1 MDRITSGPCD
11 LPGTAASVGSVAS
24 APASSRILLLDDS
37 LFTRTML
44 AAELRELGFVVDAAG
59 SLAQAHAALAANAP
73 DIAIIDVFLEDGPS
87 GLEVARSLRSNP
99 ATALT
104 FIIALSG
111 HYAPDS
117 LRLAH
122 EAGCDRFLVKPCP
135 IDVLIETIEHFL
147 GGVRPSAAAS

>member
-1 MDRITSGPCD
+1 
-11 LPGTAASVGSVAS
+11 VA
-24 APASSRILLLDDS
+24 APAPPATRILLVDDS
-37 LFTRTML
+37 LFTRTLL
-44 AAELRELGFVVDAAG
+44 AAELREMGFLVDAAG
-59 SLAQAHAALAANAP
+59 SLPEAHEAVAANAP

-87 GLEVARSLRSNP
+87 GLEVARTLRSNP

-104 FIIALSG
+104 FVIALSG

-135 IDVLIETIEHFL
+135 VDVLVETIEHFL
-147 GGVRPSAAAS
+147 GSCRQAAAAS

>member
-1 MDRITSGPCD
+1 MERTTSGPCD
-11 LPGTAASVGSVAS
+11 LPGVAASVGSVAS
-24 APASSRILLLDDS
+24 AQPSSRILLLDDS

-59 SLAQAHAALAANAP
+59 SLAEAHAALAAHTP

-99 ATALT
+99 GTALT

-147 GGVRPSAAAS
+147 GSVRQSAAAS

>member
-1 MDRITSGPCD
+1 
-11 LPGTAASVGSVAS
+11 VARPS
-24 APASSRILLLDDS
+24 APPARILLVDDS

-44 AAELRELGFVVDAAG
+44 AAELREMGFAVDAAG
-59 SLAQAHAALAANAP
+59 SLPQAHTAVTANPP
-73 DIAIIDVFLEDGPS
+73 DIAIVDIFLEDGPS
-87 GLEVARSLRSNP
+87 GLEVARTLRSNP
-99 ATALT
+99 NTALT

-135 IDVLIETIEHFL
+135 IDVLVETIEHFL
-147 GGVRPSAAAS
+147 GSCRHSAAAS

>member
-1 MDRITSGPCD
+1 VARP
-11 LPGTAASVGSVAS
+11 AAP
-24 APASSRILLLDDS
+24 PARILLVDDS

-44 AAELRELGFVVDAAG
+44 AAELRDIGFAVDAVG
-59 SLAQAHAALAANAP
+59 SLQEAHAAVAAQPP
-73 DIAIIDVFLEDGPS
+73 DIAIVDVFLEDGPS
-87 GLEVARSLRSNP
+87 GLEVARTLRSNP
-99 ATALT
+99 STALT

-135 IDVLIETIEHFL
+135 VDVLVETIEHFL
-147 GGVRPSAAAS
+147 GSCRQSAAAS

>member
-1 MDRITSGPCD
+1 M
-11 LPGTAASVGSVAS
+11 AGSV
-24 APASSRILLLDDS
+24 PASSRILLLDDS

-59 SLAQAHAALAANAP
+59 SLAEAHAALAAHVP

-99 ATALT
+99 STALT

-117 LRLAH
+117 LKLAH

-135 IDVLIETIEHFL
+135 IDVLIETIEHFPGSL
-147 GGVRPSAAAS
+147 RRSAAAS

>member
-1 MDRITSGPCD
+1 
-11 LPGTAASVGSVAS
+11 VAS
-24 APASSRILLLDDS
+24 ATASSRILLLDDS

-44 AAELRELGFVVDAAG
+44 AAELRELGFAVDAAG
-59 SLAQAHAALAANAP
+59 SLAEAHAALAKHAP

-87 GLEVARSLRSNP
+87 GLEVARNLRSNP
-99 ATALT
+99 STALT

-147 GGVRPSAAAS
+147 GKVRQSAAAS

>member
-1 MDRITSGPCD
+1 M
-11 LPGTAASVGSVAS
+11 AGSV
-24 APASSRILLLDDS
+24 PASSRILLLDDS

-59 SLAQAHAALAANAP
+59 SLAEAHAAVSAHAP
-73 DIAIIDVFLEDGPS
+73 DIAIVDVFLEDGPS

-99 ATALT
+99 GTALT
-104 FIIALSG
+104 FVIALSG

-147 GGVRPSAAAS
+147 GSCRQSAAAS

>member
-1 MDRITSGPCD
+1 MAGSHRFLATYPKSLPASG
-11 LPGTAASVGSVAS
+11 AVAS
-24 APASSRILLLDDS
+24 ATTSSRILLLDDS
-37 LFTRTML
+37 LFTRIML

-59 SLAQAHAALAANAP
+59 SLAEAYGALTAHPP

-87 GLEVARSLRSNP
+87 GLEVARNLRSNP
-99 ATALT
+99 STALT

-147 GGVRPSAAAS
+147 GGVRQSAAAS

>member
-1 MDRITSGPCD
+1 M
-11 LPGTAASVGSVAS
+11 ASVQ
-24 APASSRILLLDDS
+24 ASSRILLLDDS

-59 SLAQAHAALAANAP
+59 SLAQAHAALAAHAP

-99 ATALT
+99 GTALT
-104 FIIALSG
+104 FVIALSG

-147 GGVRPSAAAS
+147 VGYRRSAAAS

>member
-1 MDRITSGPCD
+1 MAGP
-11 LPGTAASVGSVAS
+11 
-24 APASSRILLLDDS
+24 APAPSRILLLDDS
-37 LFTRTML
+37 LFTRTLL
-44 AAELRELGFVVDAAG
+44 AAELREMGFVVDAAG
-59 SLAQAHAALAANAP
+59 SLLQAHAAVAAHPP

-87 GLEVARSLRSNP
+87 GLEVARNLRSNP
-99 ATALT
+99 GTALT

-135 IDVLIETIEHFL
+135 IDVLAETIEHFL
-147 GGVRPSAAAS
+147 GGVRQSAAAS

>member
-1 MDRITSGPCD
+1 VARP
-11 LPGTAASVGSVAS
+11 AAP
-24 APASSRILLLDDS
+24 PARILLVDDS

-44 AAELRELGFVVDAAG
+44 AAELRDIGFAVDAVG
-59 SLAQAHAALAANAP
+59 SLQEAHAAVAAQPP
-73 DIAIIDVFLEDGPS
+73 DIAIVDVFLEDGPS
-87 GLEVARSLRSNP
+87 GLEVARTLRSNP
-99 ATALT
+99 STALT

-135 IDVLIETIEHFL
+135 VDVLVETIEHFL
-147 GGVRPSAAAS
+147 GTCRQSAAAS